1 LAKTGSKLREKN
13 NVGIN
18 NNKNTEIILEKIN
31 GLIVIIN
38 EYYI

>member
-1 LAKTGSKLREKN
+1 MNSKLREKN

-31 GLIVIIN
+31 GLILIIN

>member
-1 LAKTGSKLREKN
+1 MNSKLREKN

-31 GLIVIIN
+31 GLIIN